1 MRVMVIIKATKNS
14 ETGTLPSTEMLA
26 AMGAYNEELVK
37 AGIMLSGEGLHPSS
51 KGKRVRLSGGK
62 QTIVDGPVPETEK
75 LVAGYW
81 IWNVKS
87 MDDALAWVRR
97 MPDPMPGEEAEIEI
111 RPVFEAEDFGAQL
124 TPELRAQE
132 DRLRAEAAR
141 NAKA

>member
-1 MRVMVIIKATKNS
+1 MVIIKATKNS

-62 QTIVDGPVPETEK
+62 QTIVDGPFPETEK